1 MIPHLYIP
9 FHWDPDTD
17 ELLNENE
24 ILSTGMVSQAQIE
37 KDKIKRREAMKKE
50 RERISQP
57 VPDLPTLN
65 GAPVPYKDVRRLF
78 MEAYQKET
86 QKEQPVKTLGLTS
99 MVKALTSG
107 PVDKEEK
114 QRRQEIC
121 QECQEQDEGGIRLY
135 REIDGKSYCGEPRLK
150 RILRDEGKNGCGCN
164 LRFKWIFKEAH
175 CPLKKW

>member
-1 MIPHLYIP
+1 MAHLFIPYI
-9 FHWDPDTD
+9 WDPETN
-17 ELLNENE
+17 ELLNERE
-24 ILSTGMVSQAQIE
+24 IILTGTISFSELQ
-37 KDKIKRREAMKKE
+37 RRKE
-50 RERISQP
+50 QYKELRKQGGLPAITTQTKPTIGGIP
-57 VPDLPTLN
+57 VE
-65 GAPVPYKDVRRLF
+65 YKDVRRLF

-99 MVKALTSG
+99 MAKALTSG

-121 QECQEQDEGGIRLY
+121 QECQEQDEGGIHLY
-135 REIDGKSYCGEPRLK
+135 LEIDGKSYCGEPRLK
-150 RILRDEGKNGCGCN
+150 RILRDETRNGCGCN